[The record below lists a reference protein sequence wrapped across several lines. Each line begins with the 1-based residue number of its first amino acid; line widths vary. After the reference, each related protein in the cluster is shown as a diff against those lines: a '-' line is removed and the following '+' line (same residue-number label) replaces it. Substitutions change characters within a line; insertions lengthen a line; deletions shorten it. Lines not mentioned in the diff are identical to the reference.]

1 MTSILTNASAMTALK
16 NLNMTNNKLE
26 VTQARISTGLRV
38 SEAADN
44 AAYWS
49 IATQMR
55 SDNKALST
63 VQDAL
68 GLGAAK
74 VDVAYTGLNSA
85 IEVVDEIKSKLV
97 AAREAGVDRSKIQDE
112 IGELQTQLVSIS
124 SSASFVGENWLSVD
138 SSAAGFNA
146 TKSVVASFTR
156 ASDGSVSVGTISIN
170 TSTTILF
177 DSAADAAGPAGV
189 GVIDA
194 YRDTTGAIIA
204 GQNAPTATDF
214 RLSDMNISALTNSTA
229 DLTTLEQHISRADA
243 ALSEMTTAAGSL
255 GAAKKSIS
263 MQSEFVTN
271 LMDAVDRG
279 VGQLVDANMNSES
292 TKLQALQVQQ
302 QLGIQALSIANSS
315 SQTIL
320 SLFR

>member
-97 AAREAGVDRSKIQDE
+97 ASREAGVDRSKIQDE

-124 SSASFVGENWLSVD
+124 TSASFVGENWLSVD
-138 SSAAGFNA
+138 SSVAGFNA

-156 ASDGSVSVGTISIN
+156 ATDGSVSVGTISIN
-170 TSTTILF
+170 ISSTILF
-177 DSAADAAGPAGV
+177 DGAADAAGPAGV

-214 RLSDMNISALTNSTA
+214 RLSSIDISALTNSTA
-229 DLTTLEQHISRADA
+229 DLTTLEQHISRADS

-263 MQSEFVTN
+263 MQNEFITN

-292 TKLQALQVQQ
+292 TRLQALQVQQ
-302 QLGIQALSIANSS
+302 QLGIQALSIANSA